1 MSALQL
7 RFTALQSNFS
17 TIEKGLTRVV
27 VKEEVRLYSPNKWL
41 LTDLSSD
48 RQQQVPTSLLLL
60 LLLLLFSVG

>member
-17 TIEKGLTRVV
+17 TIEKELTQVV
-27 VKEEVRLYSPNKWL
+27 VKEEVRLYSPIKCL

-48 RQQQVPTSLLLL
+48 RQQQEPTSLWLLS
-60 LLLLLFSVG
+60 LLFSDG